1 MSMTLEELQVVIDA
15 KIAPFKQKMQ
25 EVESKVKSSNNKV
38 QSSTSGIKNAFSK
51 LAKITAFAYI
61 GKKMVD
67 VGMYS
72 TQMAL
77 KVTASVNQIKRQMG
91 ESSQT
96 FLKWIENNANAM
108 NMSISDATQYASVYS
123 NLFSGFIKD
132 SGKLSAYTG
141 KMLQTSAVIAEGT
154 GRSITDVMER
164 IRSGLLGNTEAIEDL
179 GINVNVSM
187 IESTNAFKRFANG
200 QSWQQLDY
208 NTQQQ
213 IRLMAILEQAT
224 AKYGNTL
231 SNSVNSRVSLFK
243 SLLKDTALNIGSA
256 LLPILNAVMP
266 ILNSLAMAL
275 KNATAKLAE
284 FVSLMFN
291 KKAKVKNSAL
301 DSLSENFG
309 GLTNNANDAAG
320 AVDDVA
326 DSLGDADDA
335 SSGIAD
341 NLDDTADSAKKAVK
355 ELLGLASFDEINS
368 LGSNDSDSD
377 SSSPKSKSPSSGSG
391 KGGSGGSNGNGGS
404 DILPEVALEDLDNNF
419 KSIFDGW
426 DKTLKPL
433 LDYLSKLKDL
443 FKDGFDVSFRADSL
457 ERFKEALKGIWQSLK
472 DIFEDGTVL
481 AAAAKFGEKLA
492 YALGQITG
500 AIANVIMG
508 IAVFIAESLNKSLN
522 ETKFDIKS
530 WLIRQFEIS
539 GDLVAHIG
547 NIAQALG
554 QIFYD
559 TITSTPATDIGSH
572 IISAFTYAGMGIAE
586 LYTKSLRDMF
596 GAVDTILTENQSKIT
611 RNLTGLLSA
620 AEPAFASLKDLVK
633 NTMSAI
639 NATYDEHIKP
649 FIDSLASGWSKIV
662 GTFLDSWNTYIQ
674 PVLDNIGQGFSD
686 LMSNHIQPMIEKALD
701 YFGDIIDDLK
711 VIWENVLQPFF
722 NWLAEWIVPILAPA
736 IQYLADVFFDVWGK
750 IADIIG
756 GVIDILQ
763 GINDFLKG
771 VFTGDWSLAW
781 DGIKQIFSGFSTIL
795 ESLVMM
801 LWNALIG
808 LFKAA
813 WDTIVAIVQ
822 AGWDGIVKIF
832 SPIGQ
837 WFSERWND
845 IVKAFSSAGQWFTQR
860 FQEAWTGLT
869 NIFQSIGK
877 WFTDRYNDVTKA
889 FSNVGNWFRQ
899 NFNTAYSNVQNVFSG
914 IGNWFRSRY
923 SDVTNAFSSIGSWFG
938 NTFRGAWSNVTSAF
952 SGVANF
958 FRGIYNT
965 IRSSFTNIGTA
976 IGSAVSGAFRS
987 AMNAAF
993 STVENVVNSFIG
1005 MINGVIGVI
1014 NKLPGVSLGRIGR
1027 VYIPKLA
1034 RGGIVDSPTLAMIG
1048 EAGKEAVVPL
1058 ENTGFLQ
1065 TMGRVVSTA
1074 VVNALGTGNQQSGFS
1089 GDGDII
1095 IQIGGSE
1102 FGRIAIKE
1110 INKEQQRAGQILL
1123 KI

>member
-15 KIAPFKQKMQ
+15 KISPFKQKMQ
-25 EVESKVKSSNNKV
+25 EVENKVKTSNDKV

-77 KVTASVNQIKRQMG
+77 KVVASVNQIKRQMG

-96 FLKWIENNANAM
+96 FLKWIETNANAM
-108 NMSISDATQYASVYS
+108 NMSVSDATQYASVYS

-132 SGKLSAYTG
+132 SDKLSAYTG

-154 GRSITDVMER
+154 GRGITDVMER

-179 GINVNVSM
+179 GINVNVAM
-187 IESTNAFKRFANG
+187 IESTEAFKKYAG
-200 QSWQQLDY
+200 DSSWQQLDY

-213 IRLMAILEQAT
+213 IRLMAILEQAST
-224 AKYGNTL
+224 KFGNTL
-231 SNSVNSRVSLFK
+231 TNSVNSRVSLFK
-243 SLLKDTALNIGSA
+243 SLLKDTAFNLGSA

-266 ILNSLAMAL
+266 VLNSLAMAL

-291 KKAKVKNSAL
+291 KKATVKNSAL
-301 DSLSENFG
+301 ESMADSLG
-309 GLTNNANDAAG
+309 GVVNNANDAG
-320 AVDDVA
+320 NAVGDIADDLDDAADSSDDVA
-326 DSLGDADDA
+326 D
-335 SSGIAD
+335 
-341 NLDDTADSAKKAVK
+341 NLNNTAKSAKKAVK

-368 LGSNDSDSD
+368 LSSNKDSDD
-377 SSSPKSKSPSSGSG
+377 SSSPKTTTPKSK
-391 KGGSGGSNGNGGS
+391 KGSGGDGGSGGS

-443 FKDGFDVSFRADSL
+443 FKDGFNVSFRADSL

-522 ETKFDIKS
+522 ETKFDIKG

-586 LYTKSLRDMF
+586 LFTKYTRDWF
-596 GAVDTILTENQSKIT
+596 GILDAVLTENQDKIT

-620 AEPAFASLKDLVK
+620 AEPAFKSMADFAKHSMEAINKTYDDHFKPYMDSLKK
-633 NTMSAI
+633 
-639 NATYDEHIKP
+639 
-649 FIDSLASGWSKIV
+649 GWVEIV

-686 LMSNHIQPMIEKALD
+686 MISNHFQPMVDKVLD
-701 YFGDIIDDLK
+701 YLGDIIDDLK

-750 IADIIG
+750 IANIIG

-813 WDTIVAIVQ
+813 WNTIVAVVQ

-832 SPIGQ
+832 TPIGK
-837 WFSERWND
+837 WFGERWND
-845 IVKAFSSAGQWFTQR
+845 IVKAFTGAGQWFTKK
-860 FQEAWTGLT
+860 FQEAWDGLT
-869 NIFQSIGK
+869 KIFQSIGK

-899 NFNTAYSNVQNVFSG
+899 NFNTAYSNVQNVFTG
-914 IGNWFRSRY
+914 IGNWFKSRY
-923 SDVTNAFSSIGSWFG
+923 HDVTNAFSSIGSWFG

>member
-301 DSLSENFG
+301 DSLSKNFG

-341 NLDDTADSAKKAVK
+341 SLDDTADSAKKAVK

-368 LGSNDSDSD
+368 LGSNDSDS
-377 SSSPKSKSPSSGSG
+377 SSLIQVHLLMVQEKA
-391 KGGSGGSNGNGGS
+391 
-404 DILPEVALEDLDNNF
+404 ILVLTVEV
-419 KSIFDGW
+419 IF
-426 DKTLKPL
+426 
-433 LDYLSKLKDL
+433 YQKL
-443 FKDGFDVSFRADSL
+443 
-457 ERFKEALKGIWQSLK
+457 SLK
-472 DIFEDGTVL
+472 I
-481 AAAAKFGEKLA
+481 
-492 YALGQITG
+492 
-500 AIANVIMG
+500 
-508 IAVFIAESLNKSLN
+508 
-522 ETKFDIKS
+522 
-530 WLIRQFEIS
+530 
-539 GDLVAHIG
+539 
-547 NIAQALG
+547 
-554 QIFYD
+554 
-559 TITSTPATDIGSH
+559 
-572 IISAFTYAGMGIAE
+572 
-586 LYTKSLRDMF
+586 
-596 GAVDTILTENQSKIT
+596 
-611 RNLTGLLSA
+611 
-620 AEPAFASLKDLVK
+620 
-633 NTMSAI
+633 
-639 NATYDEHIKP
+639 
-649 FIDSLASGWSKIV
+649 
-662 GTFLDSWNTYIQ
+662 
-674 PVLDNIGQGFSD
+674 
-686 LMSNHIQPMIEKALD
+686 
-701 YFGDIIDDLK
+701 
-711 VIWENVLQPFF
+711 
-722 NWLAEWIVPILAPA
+722 
-736 IQYLADVFFDVWGK
+736 
-750 IADIIG
+750 
-756 GVIDILQ
+756 
-763 GINDFLKG
+763 
-771 VFTGDWSLAW
+771 
-781 DGIKQIFSGFSTIL
+781 
-795 ESLVMM
+795 
-801 LWNALIG
+801 
-808 LFKAA
+808 
-813 WDTIVAIVQ
+813 
-822 AGWDGIVKIF
+822 
-832 SPIGQ
+832 
-837 WFSERWND
+837 
-845 IVKAFSSAGQWFTQR
+845 
-860 FQEAWTGLT
+860 
-869 NIFQSIGK
+869 
-877 WFTDRYNDVTKA
+877 
-889 FSNVGNWFRQ
+889 
-899 NFNTAYSNVQNVFSG
+899 
-914 IGNWFRSRY
+914 
-923 SDVTNAFSSIGSWFG
+923 
-938 NTFRGAWSNVTSAF
+938 
-952 SGVANF
+952 
-958 FRGIYNT
+958 
-965 IRSSFTNIGTA
+965 
-976 IGSAVSGAFRS
+976 
-987 AMNAAF
+987 
-993 STVENVVNSFIG
+993 
-1005 MINGVIGVI
+1005 
-1014 NKLPGVSLGRIGR
+1014 
-1027 VYIPKLA
+1027 
-1034 RGGIVDSPTLAMIG
+1034 
-1048 EAGKEAVVPL
+1048 
-1058 ENTGFLQ
+1058 
-1065 TMGRVVSTA
+1065 
-1074 VVNALGTGNQQSGFS
+1074 
-1089 GDGDII
+1089 
-1095 IQIGGSE
+1095 
-1102 FGRIAIKE
+1102 
-1110 INKEQQRAGQILL
+1110 
-1123 KI
+1123 

>member
-15 KIAPFKQKMQ
+15 KISPFKQKMQ
-25 EVESKVKSSNNKV
+25 EVENKVKTSNNKV

-51 LAKITAFAYI
+51 IAKIAAFSYI
-61 GKKMVD
+61 GKKMLDLGVT
-67 VGMYS
+67 S
-72 TQMAL
+72 TQTAL
-77 KVTASVNQIKRQMG
+77 EVVASVNQIKRQMG
-91 ESSQT
+91 ESSQA
-96 FLKWIENNANAM
+96 FLKWIETNANAM
-108 NMSISDATQYASVYS
+108 NMSVSDATQYASIYG
-123 NLFSGFIKD
+123 NLFAGFIKD
-132 SGKLSAYTG
+132 SDKLSAYTG

-154 GRSITDVMER
+154 GRSIADVMER

-179 GINVNVSM
+179 GINVNVAM
-187 IESTNAFKRFANG
+187 IESTEAFKKYAG
-200 QSWQQLDY
+200 DSSWQQLDY

-213 IRLMAILEQAT
+213 IRLMAILEQAS
-224 AKYGNTL
+224 AKFGNTL
-231 SNSVNSRVSLFK
+231 TNSVNSRVSLFK
-243 SLLKDTALNIGSA
+243 SLLKDTAFNLGSA
-256 LLPILNAVMP
+256 LLPVLNAVMP
-266 ILNSLAMAL
+266 VLNSLAMAL

-291 KKAKVKNSAL
+291 KKATVKNSAL
-301 DSLSENFG
+301 ESMADSLG
-309 GLTNNANDAAG
+309 GVVNNANDAG
-320 AVDDVA
+320 NAVGDIADDLDDAADSSDDVA
-326 DSLGDADDA
+326 D
-335 SSGIAD
+335 
-341 NLDDTADSAKKAVK
+341 NLNNTAKSAKKAVK

-368 LGSNDSDSD
+368 LSSNKDSDD
-377 SSSPKSKSPSSGSG
+377 SSSPKTTTPKSK
-391 KGGSGGSNGNGGS
+391 KGSGGDGGSGGS

-443 FKDGFDVSFRADSL
+443 FKDGFDVSFRSDSL

-492 YALGQITG
+492 FALGQTTG

-522 ETKFDIKS
+522 ETKFDIKG

-559 TITSTPATDIGSH
+559 TITNTPATDIGSH
-572 IISAFTYAGMGIAE
+572 IISAFTYAVMGIAE

-596 GAVDTILTENQSKIT
+596 GAIDTILSENQDKIT

-649 FIDSLASGWSKIV
+649 FVDSLASGWSEIV

-801 LWNALIG
+801 LWNALVG

-813 WDTIVAIVQ
+813 WNTIVAVVQ

-832 SPIGQ
+832 TPIGK
-837 WFSERWND
+837 WFGERWND
-845 IVKAFSSAGQWFTQR
+845 IVKAFTGAGQWFTKK
-860 FQEAWTGLT
+860 FQEAWDGLT
-869 NIFQSIGK
+869 KIFQSIGK

-899 NFNTAYSNVQNVFSG
+899 NFNTAYSNVKNVFSS
-914 IGNWFRSRY
+914 IGNWFKSRY
-923 SDVTNAFSSIGSWFG
+923 HDVTNAFSSIGSWFG

-1014 NKLPGVSLGRIGR
+1014 NKIPGVSLGRIGR

>member
-15 KIAPFKQKMQ
+15 KISPFKQKMKELENQ
-25 EVESKVKSSNNKV
+25 VKASDSKVQN
-38 QSSTSGIKNAFSK
+38 STSSIKAAFSK
-51 LAKITAFAYI
+51 IGKIAAFSYL
-61 GKKMVD
+61 GKKMLDLGVT
-67 VGMYS
+67 S
-72 TQMAL
+72 TQTAL
-77 KVTASVNQIKRQMG
+77 EVVASVNQIKRQMG
-91 ESSQT
+91 ESSQA
-96 FLKWIENNANAM
+96 FLKWIETNANAM
-108 NMSISDATQYASVYS
+108 NMSVSDATQYASIYG
-123 NLFSGFIKD
+123 NLFAGFIKD
-132 SGKLSAYTG
+132 SDKLSAYTG

-179 GINVNVSM
+179 GINVNVAM
-187 IESTNAFKRFANG
+187 IESTEAFKKYAG
-200 QSWQQLDY
+200 DSSWQQLDY

-213 IRLMAILEQAT
+213 IRLMAILEQAS
-224 AKYGNTL
+224 AKFGNTL
-231 SNSVNSRVSLFK
+231 TNSVNSRVSLFK
-243 SLLKDTALNIGSA
+243 SLLKDTAFNLGSA

-266 ILNSLAMAL
+266 VLNSLAMAL

-291 KKAKVKNSAL
+291 KKATVKNSAL
-301 DSLSENFG
+301 ESMADSLG
-309 GLTNNANDAAG
+309 GVVNNANDAG
-320 AVDDVA
+320 NAVGDIADDLDDAADSSDDVA
-326 DSLGDADDA
+326 D
-335 SSGIAD
+335 
-341 NLDDTADSAKKAVK
+341 NLNNTAKSAKKAVK

-368 LGSNDSDSD
+368 LSNKDSDD
-377 SSSPKSKSPSSGSG
+377 SSSPKTTTPKSKKGSG
-391 KGGSGGSNGNGGS
+391 DDGGNAGK
-404 DILPEVALEDLDNNF
+404 DILPEIGLEDLDNNF

-426 DKTLKPL
+426 DKILKPL

-443 FKDGFDVSFRADSL
+443 FKDGFNVSFRADSL

-596 GAVDTILTENQSKIT
+596 GAVDTILSENQDKIT
-611 RNLTGLLSA
+611 RNFTGLLSA

-649 FIDSLASGWSKIV
+649 FVDSLASGWSEIV

-750 IADIIG
+750 IADIVG

-795 ESLVMM
+795 ESLVMV

-813 WDTIVAIVQ
+813 WNTLVAIVQ

-832 SPIGQ
+832 SPIGK
-837 WFSERWND
+837 WFGDRWND
-845 IVKAFSSAGQWFTQR
+845 IVKAFTGAGQWFTKK
-860 FQEAWTGLT
+860 FQEAWDGLT
-869 NIFQSIGK
+869 KIFQSIGK

-889 FSNVGNWFRQ
+889 FSNVGNWFKQ

-923 SDVTNAFSSIGSWFG
+923 SDVTKAFSSIGSWFG

-1074 VVNALGTGNQQSGFS
+1074 VVNALGSGNQQSGFS